1 MAVHDPRGGFMP
13 GKRFILIPIRTNKQ
27 GVQVNVGK
35 DGADYNAIVNTM
47 TMHADDMKEL
57 GIVAGATIRVRTE
70 TGDATFQCKEGN
82 VPRGLLFVPY
92 GPPTCRL
99 MGGETDGTGMPTS
112 KGWDVEVEVV
122 EGATT

>member
-1 MAVHDPRGGFMP
+1 MP
-13 GKRFILIPIRTNKQ
+13 GKRFLLIPIRTNKQ
-27 GVQVNVGK
+27 GVQVNVGQ

-57 GIVAGATIRVRTE
+57 GAVSGSTIRVRTE
-70 TGDATFQCKEGN
+70 IGAADFQLKEGK
-82 VPRGLLFVPY
+82 VPLGLLFVPY
-92 GPPTCRL
+92 GPPTCKL

-122 EGATT
+122 EGAK